1 MHDFI
6 LLYFIVRLSVTLSGA
21 ADGLAGS
28 ADNDMDGRSSPR
40 GNLPRGG
47 RIGARG
53 RGSGPMMRGRSVSH
67 LLT

>member
-1 MHDFI
+1 
-6 LLYFIVRLSVTLSGA
+6 VTLSGA